1 MLIDRSF
8 SELLSSDASAENDG
22 DRVSDPADRRATP
35 RVAIEVDVSV
45 GGGGRVAT
53 GVSGDVSVGG
63 LYVSTYRPL
72 PEGTRVSV
80 RFRLPNG
87 HVTGSGVV
95 RWTREGRPGRLP
107 GMGIE
112 FVELDA
118 LDRDCLER
126 FCGKRPR
133 FLSYEEIVAKA
144 H

>member
-8 SELLSSDASAENDG
+8 SELLSSDAETGHDG
-22 DRVSDPADRRATP
+22 DRVSDPADRRGTP
-35 RVAIEVDVSV
+35 RVAVEVDVSI
-45 GGGGRVAT
+45 GGDGRVVT

-80 RFRLPNG
+80 RFRLP
-87 HVTGSGVV
+87 TGNVMASGVV

-118 LDRDCLER
+118 LDRECLER

>member
-8 SELLSSDASAENDG
+8 SELLSSDASAGNDG
-22 DRVSDPADRRATP
+22 DRVTDPSDRRATA
-35 RVAIEVDVSV
+35 RVGIEVDVSI
-45 GGGGRVAT
+45 GGAGHVVT

-63 LYVSTYRPL
+63 LYVSTYRTL
-72 PEGTRVSV
+72 AEGTRVSV
-80 RFRLPNG
+80 RFRLP
-87 HVTGSGVV
+87 TGSVMATGVV

-118 LDRDCLER
+118 LDRECLER

>member
-1 MLIDRSF
+1 M
-8 SELLSSDASAENDG
+8 
-22 DRVSDPADRRATP
+22 SDPADRRATQ
-35 RVAIEVDVSV
+35 RVAIEVDVSI
-45 GGGGRVAT
+45 GGAGRVFT

-80 RFRLPNG
+80 RFRLP
-87 HVTGSGVV
+87 TGPVMGTGIV

-112 FVELDA
+112 LVELDEM
-118 LDRDCLER
+118 DRDCLER
-126 FCGKRPR
+126 FCGKRQR

>member
-8 SELLSSDASAENDG
+8 SELLSSDAQKGDDG
-22 DRVSDPADRRATP
+22 DRATDPADRRLCP
-35 RVAIEVDVSV
+35 RVAVEVDVSI
-45 GGGGRVAT
+45 GGAGRVVT

-63 LYVSTYRPL
+63 LSVSTYRPL

-80 RFRLPNG
+80 RFRLP
-87 HVTGSGVV
+87 TGQVMGTGIV

-107 GMGIE
+107 AMGIE
-112 FVELDA
+112 LVELDEM
-118 LDRDCLER
+118 DRDCLER

>member
-8 SELLSSDASAENDG
+8 SEILSSDAKRGEND

-35 RVAIEVDVSV
+35 RVAIEVDVSI
-45 GGGGRVAT
+45 GGAGRVVT
-53 GVSGDVSVGG
+53 GVSGNVSVGG
-63 LYVSTYRPL
+63 LSVSTYLPL

-80 RFRLPNG
+80 RFRLPTG
-87 HVTGSGVV
+87 HVMGTGVV

-112 FVELDA
+112 LVEIDA
-118 LDRDCLER
+118 MDRDCLER

>member
-8 SELLSSDASAENDG
+8 SELLSSDAQRGEDG
-22 DRVSDPADRRATP
+22 DRVSDPADRRATQ
-35 RVAIEVDVSV
+35 RVAIEVDVSI
-45 GGGGRVAT
+45 GGADRVVT
-53 GVSGDVSVGG
+53 GVSGNVSVGG
-63 LYVSTYRPL
+63 LYVSAYRTL

-80 RFRLPNG
+80 RFRLPTG
-87 HVTGSGVV
+87 HVMGTGVV
-95 RWTREGRPGRLP
+95 RWTHEGRPGRLP

-112 FVELDA
+112 LVELDA
-118 LDRDCLER
+118 MDRDCLER

>member
-8 SELLSSDASAENDG
+8 SELLSSDAQRAEDG
-22 DRVSDPADRRATP
+22 DRTTDPADRRASP
-35 RVAIEVDVSV
+35 RVAIEVDVAI
-45 GGGGRVAT
+45 GGADRVVT

-80 RFRLPNG
+80 RFRLP
-87 HVTGSGVV
+87 TGQVMATGVV

-112 FVELDA
+112 LVELDEM
-118 LDRDCLER
+118 DRDCLER

>member
-8 SELLSSDASAENDG
+8 SELLSADAQGAEDG
-22 DRVSDPADRRATP
+22 DRTTDPTDRRSGP
-35 RVAIEVDVSV
+35 RVAIEVDVAI
-45 GGGGRVAT
+45 GGADRVVT

-80 RFRLPNG
+80 RFRLP
-87 HVTGSGVV
+87 TGQVMATGVV

-112 FVELDA
+112 LVELDEM
-118 LDRDCLER
+118 DRDCLER